1 MSITA
6 EVTRRTF
13 LKILASGA
21 TVGLSVTSLPGMA
34 MNASR
39 PRLTEVPAWAPE
51 PGRARWRIDGLPK
64 VLGQKIYAR
73 DFKARDF
80 KDWPQNEQFLYA
92 VRCDRY
98 DQVVTG
104 YDLGMLPAGLRPV
117 AVIDAQ
123 ALVDKK
129 LKLADGMNSP
139 FLATI
144 GKPADFFGQPV
155 AMLIFANF
163 DAYRR
168 AVKIL
173 QFNPDVIKYGAPA
186 AAATGTYTPVTSYV
200 RDDAKNFNY
209 VYTPNYAAGKDAVA
223 AGISAAIDAKTWPTF
238 TRQFYTQT
246 IDPMFMEPESGM
258 AWYDPATQ
266 QLNLVLG
273 TQSPSGDLRNA
284 ADIFDGSAYPV
295 KDIDLLS
302 CYPGGGFGG
311 RDSSL
316 FSMYLALAAPFSS
329 GPLRWAQSR
338 FEQFQV
344 GLKRCETD
352 FSETL
357 AVDANGKIQAL
368 RCDFTLNGGDQMNL
382 TPFVAQLA
390 ALSSMSCYNIPRAI
404 ANARSMQTP
413 QLMGGSQRG
422 FGGPQAFMAIETLL
436 DEASQALNIDPFELR
451 RRNLLGKGRGA
462 TVTGAPILQDLQLEE
477 MLQRLERHP
486 LWQNRKL
493 TQQARQ
499 RQGLLYGVGFALSN
513 EAYGTSGDGMFGA
526 VQIEPTGTITIYT
539 PYIDMGNGAATALGL
554 APASYLGRNANSI
567 NMGETQLF
575 DALNLTTTR
584 PKPPA
589 PVPQNYVIKA
599 SGSASACLGAFY
611 QYHVVE
617 QAGLALVLQTLLPAA
632 NAIWGRE
639 VPAAALS
646 WKDNRLHAEGVKSL
660 PWSALVKQATR
671 MRLPMV
677 AVVHASYVGGFATAP
692 FTFRSGAATLPLDYV
707 AMGLTV
713 DTLQPI
719 PRGEVANPPTINF
732 RFGRTTYAPC
742 GSLVAATIEPR
753 TGVVA
758 VESVVS
764 VLSAGVQH
772 CPQMVSGQSQGAIA
786 MALGNVLLEHCPN
799 DRTGPGNGTWNLH
812 RYAIARSTDI
822 PRQELIVL
830 PPAPGETTARGIAEA
845 VMCPIGPSILNALAM
860 ATGGKRY
867 TTTPVT
873 ARAVLESLK

>member
-1 MSITA
+1 MGIHP
-6 EVTRRTF
+6 EVTRRSF
-13 LKILASGA
+13 LKVLASGA
-21 TVGLSVTSLPGMA
+21 TVGLSITSLPGMA
-34 MNASR
+34 MNAAR
-39 PRLTEVPAWAPE
+39 PRLTGLPAWAPE
-51 PGRARWRIDGLPK
+51 PGRARWRIDGVPK

-98 DQVVTG
+98 DQVVAG

-123 ALVDKK
+123 ALLDKK
-129 LKLADGMNSP
+129 MKKAHGMNSP
-139 FLATI
+139 FLASI
-144 GKPADFFGQPV
+144 GKAPDFFGQPV

-163 DAYRR
+163 DTYRR

-186 AAATGTYTPVTSYV
+186 ATATGTYTPVTSYV
-200 RDDAKNFNY
+200 RDDARNFNY
-209 VYTPNYAAGKDAVA
+209 VYSPNYAADKDAVA
-223 AGISAAIDAKTWPTF
+223 AGISAAIDGKTWPTF
-238 TRQFYTQT
+238 TRRFHTQT

-258 AWYDPATQ
+258 AWYDPATR
-266 QLNLVLG
+266 QLSLVLG
-273 TQSPSGDLRNA
+273 TQSPSGDLENA
-284 ADIFDGSAYPV
+284 AEIFDGSAYPV
-295 KDIDLLS
+295 KDMDLLS

-316 FSMYLALAAPFSS
+316 FSMYLALAAPFSA

-344 GLKRCETD
+344 GLKRCETT
-352 FSETL
+352 FSETV
-357 AVDANGKIQAL
+357 AVDAGGKIQAL

-390 ALSSMSCYNIPRAI
+390 ALSSMSCYDIPRAV

-422 FGGPQAFMAIETLL
+422 FGGPQAFMAMETLL

-477 MLQRLERHP
+477 MMQRLERHP
-486 LWQNRKL
+486 LWQNRKS

-513 EAYGTSGDGMFGA
+513 EAYGTGGDGMFAA
-526 VQIEPTGTITIYT
+526 VQIEPTGAITVYT

-554 APASYLGRNANSI
+554 APASYLGRNADSI

-575 DALNLTTTR
+575 DALKLTTTR
-584 PKPPA
+584 PPPGK
-589 PVPQNYVIKA
+589 PVPGNYVLKA

-617 QAGLALVLQTLLPAA
+617 QAGLALILHTLLPAA
-632 NAIWGRE
+632 NAIWGKE
-639 VPAAALS
+639 VPAAALG

-660 PWSALVKQATR
+660 PWSALVKRAAS

-677 AVVHASYVGGFATAP
+677 AAVHASYVGGFATAP
-692 FTFRSGAATLPLDYV
+692 FTFRSGVVTLPLDYIS
-707 AMGLTV
+707 MGITV
-713 DTLQPI
+713 DNLAPV
-719 PRGEVANPPTINF
+719 PRGQLVNPPAINL
-732 RFGRTTYAPC
+732 RFGRSTYAPC

-753 TGVVA
+753 TGVIA
-758 VESVVS
+758 VEAVVS

-772 CPQMVSGQSQGAIA
+772 CPQMVSGQSQGAVA

-799 DRTGPGNGTWNLH
+799 DRSGPGNGTWNLN
-812 RYAIARSTDI
+812 RYAIARWTDI

-830 PPAPGETTARGIAEA
+830 PPAPGETTARGIAES

-873 ARAVLESLK
+873 ARVVLESLT

>member
-1 MSITA
+1 MGMTP

-13 LKILASGA
+13 LKVLASGA

-34 MNASR
+34 MNAAR
-39 PRLTEVPAWAPE
+39 PRLTEVPAWAPV
-51 PGRARWRIDGLPK
+51 PGRARWRIDGMAK

-98 DQVVTG
+98 DEVVTG
-104 YDLGMLPAGLRPV
+104 YDLGMLPAELRPV

-139 FLATI
+139 FLASV
-144 GKPADFFGQPV
+144 GKPPDFFGQPV

-173 QFNPDVIKYGAPA
+173 QFNPNVIKYGAPA
-186 AAATGTYTPVTSYV
+186 PTATGTYSPVTSYV
-200 RDDAKNFNY
+200 RDDSKQFNY
-209 VYTPNYAAGKDAVA
+209 VYSTDYKTQKTAVA
-223 AGISAAIDAKTWPTF
+223 AGIQAAIDGKTWPTF
-238 TRQFYTQT
+238 SRAFYTQT
-246 IDPMFMEPESGM
+246 IDPMFMEPESGL
-258 AWYDPATQ
+258 AWYDPATR

-273 TQSPSGDLRNA
+273 TQSPTGDLRNA

-295 KDIDLLS
+295 TDIDLVS

-344 GLKRCETD
+344 GLKRCETT

-357 AVDANGKIQAL
+357 AVDASGKIQAL
-368 RCDFTLNGGDQMNL
+368 CCDFTLNGGDQMNL

-390 ALSSMSCYNIPRAI
+390 ALSSMSCYDIPRAI
-404 ANARSMQTP
+404 ANAQSMQTP

-462 TVTGAPILQDLQLEE
+462 TVTGAPILQELQLEE

-486 LWQNRKL
+486 LWRDRKL
-493 TQQARQ
+493 TQQAKQ

-513 EAYGTSGDGMFGA
+513 EAYGTSGDGMFAA
-526 VQIEPTGTITIYT
+526 VQIEPDGAITVYT

-554 APASYLGRNANSI
+554 APAAFLGRNASSI

-575 DALNLTTTR
+575 DSLKLTTT
-584 PKPPA
+584 PATPTPP
-589 PVPQNYVIKA
+589 NYVLKA

-617 QAGLALVLQTLLPAA
+617 QAGLALVLQSLLPAA
-632 NAIWGRE
+632 NAIWGK
-639 VPAAALS
+639 PQAAAALK
-646 WKDNRLHAEGVKSL
+646 WRDNRLHAADMPSL
-660 PWSALVKQATR
+660 PWSVLVKQATR

-677 AVVHASYVGGFATAP
+677 AVVHASYVGGFATAQ
-692 FTFRSGAATLPLDYV
+692 FSFNSGAFTLPLDYIS
-707 AMGLTV
+707 MGMTV
-713 DTLQPI
+713 DTLEPVTRAQL
-719 PRGEVANPPTINF
+719 VNPPAINF

-753 TGVVA
+753 TGVIA

-799 DRTGPGNGTWNLH
+799 DRSGPGNGTWNLN

-822 PRQELIVL
+822 PQQELIVL

-873 ARAVLESLK
+873 ARTVLESLK